1 MNKYQDKDGNQY
13 YVYEYNS
20 ILGVWRIEKIGTQE
34 FLEVDKKLA
43 DNFIVE
49 HQLTLADEGLTEV
62 NK

>member
-20 ILGVWRIEKIGTQE
+20 ILGVWRIEKIGKLGFKDT
-34 FLEVDKKLA
+34 DKNGA
-43 DNFIVE
+43 DSFIVE
-49 HQLTLADEGLTEV
+49 HQLTLADEGLKEG